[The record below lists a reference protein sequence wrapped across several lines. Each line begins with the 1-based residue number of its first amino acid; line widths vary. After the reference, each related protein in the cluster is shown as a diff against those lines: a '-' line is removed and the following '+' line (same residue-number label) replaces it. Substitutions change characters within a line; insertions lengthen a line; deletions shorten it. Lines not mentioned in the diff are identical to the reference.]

1 MYIYIYIGKAH
12 SECRPF
18 FLILVGSTES
28 DALHSG
34 KKNPRL
40 TTNNLLRQFLKSNG
54 GAQKRL
60 SHMDAKMQA
69 VLQRTDHLVERLSA
83 IDHSSGSRTAIPSH
97 PFQRQY
103 PSAPLGIC

>member
-1 MYIYIYIGKAH
+1 
-12 SECRPF
+12 
-18 FLILVGSTES
+18 LVGSTES

-34 KKNPRL
+34 KKKDPRL

-60 SHMDAKMQA
+60 SQMDANMQA
-69 VLQRTDHLVERLSA
+69 VMQRTDHLVERLSA

-103 PSAPLGIC
+103 PNAPMAFVDARQGTGHA